1 MAGKTN
7 QFRSSKM
14 HANPPSQKLRKISFP
29 SSAENSRKTKQK

>member
-1 MAGKTN
+1 MAGETN

-14 HANPPSQKLRKISFP
+14 RANPPSQKLRKYSFP